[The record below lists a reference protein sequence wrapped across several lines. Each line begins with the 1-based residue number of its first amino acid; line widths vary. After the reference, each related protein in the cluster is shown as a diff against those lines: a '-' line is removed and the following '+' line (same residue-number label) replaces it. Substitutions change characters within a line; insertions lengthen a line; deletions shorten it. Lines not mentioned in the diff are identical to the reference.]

1 MSRHNKEI
9 AKNASVVG
17 GATLVTRILGFL
29 RDMTVAYVLGAGM
42 SADAFYVAFRLP
54 NLLRRL
60 FAEGSMT
67 MAFVPIFTSLKK
79 EQGDGAAFAM
89 SRSALAWLIILLS
102 VITALAIVFA
112 KPLTLLIAPGFT
124 DQAGAIEQTAA
135 LVRIVFPYIIFIS
148 GVALCMGI
156 LNSMGHFMAPALSPA
171 LLNLSI
177 IIGALSAAV
186 FHYDVSTALA
196 WSVLVGGLGQWIM
209 QQPYLARYGFHWRGP
224 WSFNDKGV
232 QKMAR
237 LMTPTIFSA
246 AIYQLNIV
254 LGTLLASYLQT
265 GSITYLYYADRL
277 VQFPLGVF
285 GAAVGTVA
293 LPSLSKLAA
302 ENDTKEFAH
311 TLNFSLRF
319 TLFICLPAAAGLIG
333 LCEPVVAVLFGRGA
347 FSSADVTATA
357 QALVAYGV
365 GLPAFA
371 CVRALYSAYFA
382 LSDTKTPVYVGAA
395 CLVVNVGLGL
405 ILMNPMAHTGLA
417 LATSIASWV
426 NVILLIYLLRP
437 KLGPWLA
444 IGRSVTI
451 STILSVLV
459 GIATAYI
466 VTYAPVRIALI
477 PLWAILYIIG
487 AKLCGLEEADL
498 FTEFVSKRWN
508 ARKAQKS
515 V

>member
-1 MSRHNKEI
+1 MSRHNREI

-29 RDMTVAYVLGAGM
+29 RDMAVAYVLGAGL

-67 MAFVPIFTSLKK
+67 MAFVPIFTTIRK
-79 EQGDGAAFAM
+79 EQGDNEAFAM
-89 SRSALAWLIILLS
+89 SRSALVWLILILLA
-102 VITALAIVFA
+102 ITGLAILFA
-112 KPLTLLIAPGFT
+112 KPLTLLIAPGFAEE
-124 DQAGAIEQTAA
+124 AGAVEQTAT
-135 LVRIVFPYIIFIS
+135 LVRIVFPYIILIS

-171 LLNLSI
+171 ILNLAI
-177 IIGALSAAV
+177 IVGALVGAL
-186 FHYDVSTALA
+186 FHIDIPTALA
-196 WSVLVGGLGQWIM
+196 WSVLVGGLGQWLM
-209 QQPYLARYGFHWRGP
+209 QQPYLARYGFQWRGP
-224 WSFNDKGV
+224 WSLKNKGV
-232 QKMAR
+232 AQMAR

-254 LGTLLASYLQT
+254 FGTLLASYLQT

-293 LPSLSKLAA
+293 LPNLSRLAA
-302 ENDTKEFAH
+302 DNDLKGFAH

-333 LCEPVVAVLFGRGA
+333 LCHPVVEVLFGRGA
-347 FSSADVTATA
+347 FGAADVTATA

-371 CVRALYSAYFA
+371 CVRSLYSAYFA
-382 LSDTKTPVYVGAA
+382 LTDTKTPVLIGAI
-395 CLVVNVGLGL
+395 CLVVNIGFGLL
-405 ILMNPMAHTGLA
+405 LMGPLEHTGLA

-426 NVILLIYLLRP
+426 NVILLVVLLKP

-444 IGRSVTI
+444 IGRSVAI
-451 STILSVLV
+451 STLLSLAIGV
-459 GIATAYI
+459 ATAML
-466 VTYAPVRIALI
+466 VTYAPLRIGLI
-477 PLWAILYIIG
+477 PFWAALYMLG
-487 AKLCGLEEADL
+487 AKFFRMEEANY
-498 FTEFVSKRWN
+498 FIEFVTKKIKR
-508 ARKAQKS
+508 RKTR
-515 V
+515 